1 MSKPSNKKQ
10 SVDNTE
16 VKPADDAQPAPTPS
30 HGRSQF
36 KVRTPE
42 EKKQAH
48 KEGIIKTAVAAIIGI
63 VAGIIAYT
71 QLGEGI
77 PTETGYEWYV
87 ILMFIVGISF
97 YVMKFSFPI
106 FKIKP
111 KEFGF
116 KDWFYV
122 EFIVID
128 FCLLTWT
135 LLLN

>member
-1 MSKPSNKKQ
+1 MAKK
-10 SVDNTE
+10 E
-16 VKPADDAQPAPTPS
+16 VKPADDAQPAPTQS
-30 HGRSQF
+30 HGRSHF
-36 KVRTPE
+36 KMKTPE

-48 KEGIIKTAVAAIIGI
+48 KEGIIKTAVAAIVGI
-63 VAGIIAYT
+63 VAGIIAYM
-71 QLGEGI
+71 QLGIGDD
-77 PTETGYEWYV
+77 PTVKWYV
-87 ILMFIVGISF
+87 IMMFIVGISF

-122 EFIVID
+122 EFIVVD
-128 FCLLTWT
+128 FCLVTWT

>member
-1 MSKPSNKKQ
+1 MSKSSKKKQ
-10 SVDNTE
+10 SAARAKKE
-16 VKPADDAQPAPTPS
+16 SGDDAEAAPKSSGTVATK
-30 HGRSQF
+30 F

-48 KEGIIKTAVAAIIGI
+48 VEGIIKTAVAAIIGVI
-63 VAGIIAYT
+63 AGALAYLQLGVGDDPTVKWYAILTIIAALSY
-71 QLGEGI
+71 
-77 PTETGYEWYV
+77 YAMRV
-87 ILMFIVGISF
+87 I
-97 YVMKFSFPI
+97 FPAL
-106 FKIKP
+106 KIKT

-128 FCLLTWT
+128 FCLVTWT

>member
-1 MSKPSNKKQ
+1 MSKSSKKKS
-10 SVDNTE
+10 SVAKNE

-30 HGRSQF
+30 RPGKTQF
-36 KVRTPE
+36 KMKTPE

-48 KEGIIKTAVAAIIGI
+48 KEGIIKTAVAAILGI
-63 VAGIIAYT
+63 VAGAIAYM
-71 QLGEGI
+71 QLGVGDD
-77 PTETGYEWYV
+77 PTIKWYV
-87 ILMFIVGISF
+87 IMMFIVGISF

-122 EFIVID
+122 EFIVVD
-128 FCLLTWT
+128 FCLVTWT

>member
-1 MSKPSNKKQ
+1 LSKSSKKKPSVAKN
-10 SVDNTE
+10 E
-16 VKPADDAQPAPTPS
+16 VKPADEAQPAPTQS

-36 KVRTPE
+36 KMKSPE
-42 EKKQAH
+42 EKKEAH
-48 KEGIIKTAVAAIIGI
+48 KEGIIKTAVAAIIGM
-63 VAGIIAYT
+63 VAGIIAYM

-77 PTETGYEWYV
+77 PGETGYEWYV

-122 EFIVID
+122 EFIVVD
-128 FCLLTWT
+128 FCLVTWT

>member
-1 MSKPSNKKQ
+1 MSKSSNKKP
-10 SVDNTE
+10 SVAKKE
-16 VKPADDAQPAPTPS
+16 VKPADDAQPAPTSS

-36 KVRTPE
+36 KMRTPE

-48 KEGIIKTAVAAIIGI
+48 KEGIIKTAVAAIIGM
-63 VAGIIAYT
+63 VAGIIAYM
-71 QLGEGI
+71 QLGVGDD
-77 PTETGYEWYV
+77 PTVKWYV
-87 ILMFIVGISF
+87 IMMFIVGISF
-97 YVMKFSFPI
+97 YVMKLSFPL

-128 FCLLTWT
+128 FCLVTWT